1 MIGSIIYVKGEKIYL
16 KKVPIEVIHIC
27 LCRYRG
33 IFMWPYI
40 WVLDETENKK
50 GDHSNLLVK
59 KIKSL

>member
-1 MIGSIIYVKGEKIYL
+1 MKGEKIYL